1 MLAKRR
7 MTTASIRLPLR
18 EICIACNVGFSA
30 TSPSTPYFGHYDG
43 ALPDGM
49 RIGRETPGT

>member
-18 EICIACNVGFSA
+18 EICIACNVDFSA